1 MIDTR
6 YYECLEFVLRSEG
19 RFSNRAVDRAV
30 DRGGAT
36 NYGITQ
42 STYSTW
48 LEMRG
53 KPLRGVIDITMGDVR
68 AIYQE
73 YFWEPIKA
81 RLLWQPLDLVL
92 FDASVQHGPG
102 RAARWLQQVVG
113 SEQDGRVGPRTLTS
127 LLNYT
132 AENGKRETIQHYM
145 DIRSAFY
152 AQIIANDPSQEQFK
166 RGWKNRMDRLMDVV
180 KATV

>member
-6 YYECLEFVLRSEG
+6 YYECLDFVLRSEG
-19 RFSNRAVDRAV
+19 RFSNRAG
-30 DRGGAT
+30 DRGGIT

-42 STYSTW
+42 RTYNTW

-53 KPLRGVIDITMGDVR
+53 KSLRGVMLIAMSEVR

-73 YFWEPIKA
+73 YFWEPVKA

-113 SEQDGRVGPRTLTS
+113 SEQDGQIGPRTLTS

-132 AENGKRETIQHYM
+132 TENTKRDTIRHYM

-152 AQIIANDPSQEQFK
+152 AQIIDNDPSQEQFK
-166 RGWKNRMDRLMDVV
+166 KGWKNRMDRLIDVV
-180 KATV
+180 KASV